1 MVTIVAV
8 LCQVFGEEEEANEY
22 GAYALY
28 NTAEP
33 ECSSVFRCV

>member
-8 LCQVFGEEEEANEY
+8 LCRIFNEEEEANEY
-22 GAYALY
+22 GAHAFY

-33 ECSSVFRCV
+33 ECSRVFRCV